1 MYYIIGPNAGP
12 QLQMTSLPVT
22 TSDRLSSRNLPSLL
36 QQLSEIVTRW
46 RDIGSHLG
54 FTEGELST
62 IQASPL
68 LLSDGPRGWL
78 REILSQ
84 WLERAP
90 GDGQGI
96 TDFATLE
103 GLKHSLRQA
112 NLGAIAQYLHI

>member
-12 QLQMTSLPVT
+12 QLQMTSLPVA

-36 QQLSEIVTRW
+36 HQLSEIVTRW

-54 FTEGELST
+54 FTEGELNT

-84 WLERAP
+84 WLEWGP
-90 GDGQGI
+90 GDGRGT

-103 GLKHSLRQA
+103 GLKHALRQA